1 MSAARKVAIVTGA
14 SSGLGREFALQI
26 DRGEALDELWVIA
39 RRKERL
45 SELRTLCETP
55 VRPLPMDLVAEGSL
69 DALSELLERERP
81 SVRLLVCAAGFG
93 KIGSYADVGREE
105 AARMIELNC
114 RAAVETT
121 LRVLPYME
129 RGARIL
135 EISSTSAFQ
144 PFQQLSVYAASKAF
158 LLRYS
163 RALRWELFPRG
174 VHVTAVCPYWIKDT
188 EFIPEAQR
196 TKAPGAVRSFPFA
209 SRAETVARRALR
221 DSAHNF
227 AVSTPGPVCTLHR
240 LIAKVIPSGLLQL
253 GWEGLRRI

>member
-1 MSAARKVAIVTGA
+1 MSAARKIAIVTGA

-121 LRVLPYME
+121 LRVLP
-129 RGARIL
+129 
-135 EISSTSAFQ
+135 
-144 PFQQLSVYAASKAF
+144 
-158 LLRYS
+158 
-163 RALRWELFPRG
+163 
-174 VHVTAVCPYWIKDT
+174 
-188 EFIPEAQR
+188 
-196 TKAPGAVRSFPFA
+196 
-209 SRAETVARRALR
+209 
-221 DSAHNF
+221 
-227 AVSTPGPVCTLHR
+227 
-240 LIAKVIPSGLLQL
+240 
-253 GWEGLRRI
+253 